1 MPVRARP
8 PAKRIIKRRLSEAAR
23 RRRYQSRVWR
33 KLTDPAPEEI
43 SRGAVFRFPARWP
56 YEDTVDYLLTEHDS
70 DAGFALVVASGYKA
84 GVIRLV
90 LPPEARIARPGVRAI
105 SRCWVIS
112 NWERWIYEEC
122 GARDVLI
129 ADGYPAPR

>member
-8 PAKRIIKRRLSEAAR
+8 PVKRRLSEAAR
-23 RRRYQSRVWR
+23 RRRFQSRVWR

-43 SRGAVFRFPARWP
+43 WRGAVFRFPARWP
-56 YEDTVDYLLTEHDS
+56 YEDTVDYLLTDQNG
-70 DAGFALVVASGYKA
+70 DFALVVATGYKA
-84 GVIRLV
+84 GIIKLV
-90 LPPEARIARPGVRAI
+90 LPDEAYAPREGARAI
-105 SRCWVIS
+105 SRSWMIS

-122 GARDVLI
+122 GARDVLV